1 MRLLDKSKNNMN
13 SEQTQLIDTI
23 TGKLIS
29 EYHCLMIVE
38 LKRTRAL

>member
-13 SEQTQLIDTI
+13 REQTQLIDAI
-23 TGKLIS
+23 TGKLS
-29 EYHCLMIVE
+29 EYHCLMIVV

>member
-23 TGKLIS
+23 TGKLS